1 MWSAKTKKNNELQ
14 KKKKRMNRKMKHD
27 AATCMIQKKKKISA
41 RQKKKKKTSAWIKVE
56 MYTSKT
62 RRVDFI
68 LLKELTLQGKTQTHI
83 FKNTKNLQG

>member
-1 MWSAKTKKNNELQ
+1 MYDT
-14 KKKKRMNRKMKHD
+14 KKKKDICAPKE
-27 AATCMIQKKKKISA
+27 
-41 RQKKKKKTSAWIKVE
+41 KKKTSAWIKVE